1 MRTSVPLTLALP
13 LALYPLLAVVP
24 PAHAEGGTAAE
35 VTPARAAPGEQVT
48 VSVACPATGTA
59 PPQTMEAAS
68 RAFERGSATLQRVPD
83 HQNRSPGAIGY
94 QGTARI
100 APTAGAAGGG
110 PEAADPASEWSEDGG
125 PDVAGPAPEW
135 SVDGVCPDDGPWQA
149 TFTVTR
155 AAPGPSPTAPA
166 PAAPHGVHAGGGGAF
181 TDSPAALAAGGVLVA
196 GACAAAVHRLRRD
209 RAAGR

>member
-1 MRTSVPLTLALP
+1 MRTSVPLALALP

-48 VSVACPATGTA
+48 VSVACPATGTT
-59 PPQTMEAAS
+59 PPQTMDAAS
-68 RAFERGSATLQRVPD
+68 QAFEQGSATLQRVPD
-83 HQNRSPGAIGY
+83 HQNRSPGAVGY

-100 APTAGAAGGG
+100 APTAGSEGTG
-110 PEAADPASEWSEDGG
+110 PEVAGPASEWSVE
-125 PDVAGPAPEW
+125 
-135 SVDGVCPDDGPWQA
+135 GVCPDDGPWQA

-155 AAPGPSPTAPA
+155 AAPGPSRTAPA

-209 RAAGR
+209 RAAAR